1 MEPAPCIPPRVT
13 YLFFRYLKRSTAT
26 AKKVPPKR
34 PVMTIA
40 ATRGNHIHRMKGP
53 NAAHIRES
61 DPAGHKK
68 RVYVFVSAYD
78 GKHESSPPERVTAGA
93 PEHFVAPSQMAVVLI
108 PSRQEVLKKYCPV

>member
-1 MEPAPCIPPRVT
+1 
-13 YLFFRYLKRSTAT
+13 
-26 AKKVPPKR
+26 
-34 PVMTIA
+34 MTIA

-78 GKHESSPPERVTAGA
+78 GKHESTPPVRVTAGV
-93 PEHFVAPSQMAVVLI
+93 PEQFVASHMAVVLI
-108 PSRQEVLKKYCPV
+108 PSRQEVLKEYWPMER